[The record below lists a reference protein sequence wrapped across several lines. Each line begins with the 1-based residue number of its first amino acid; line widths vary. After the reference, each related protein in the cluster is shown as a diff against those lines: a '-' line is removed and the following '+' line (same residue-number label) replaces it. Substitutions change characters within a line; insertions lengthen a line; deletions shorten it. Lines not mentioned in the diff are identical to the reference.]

1 MTEQNYRNHR
11 RFVPGFHFVTFGI
24 LAVNLLWSL
33 YRFFRPPVEMPEM
46 PLFDRLLG
54 VLVAAALIGVAWYAR
69 TFPLAVQDRVILNE
83 MRDRL
88 AAALPPDLGARLG
101 ELRRGHLI
109 ALRFA
114 SDEELPELTRQ
125 ILDGRL
131 SKGDDIKKAIRSWRA
146 DHLRA

>member
-1 MTEQNYRNHR
+1 MVEQNYRNHR
-11 RFVPGFHFVTFGI
+11 KFVPGFHFVTFGI
-24 LAVNLLWSL
+24 LAVNFLWSL
-33 YRFFRPPVEMPEM
+33 YRLFRPAVEMPV
-46 PLFDRLLG
+46 FDRLLA
-54 VLVAAALIGVAWYAR
+54 VLVAVALIGVAWYAR
-69 TFPLAVQDRVILNE
+69 TFPLAVQDRVIRNE
-83 MRDRL
+83 MQARL
-88 AAALPPDLGARLG
+88 AAALPPDLRARIG

-131 SKGDDIKKAIRSWRA
+131 TKEDDIKRAIRSWQA

>member
-11 RFVPGFHFVTFGI
+11 KFVPGFHFATFGI

-33 YRFFRPPVEMPEM
+33 YRFFRPAVEM

-54 VLVAAALIGVAWYAR
+54 VLVAGALIGVAWYAR
-69 TFPLAVQDRVILNE
+69 TFPMGVQDRVIRNE
-83 MRDRL
+83 MHARL
-88 AAALPPDLGARLG
+88 AAVLPPDLQPRIG
-101 ELRRGHLI
+101 ELRKGQLI

-125 ILDGRL
+125 VLDGRL
-131 SKGDDIKKAIRSWRA
+131 AKGDDIKRAIRSWRA
-146 DHLRA
+146 DDLRA